1 MTTRTK
7 AILSAVP
14 IAILLVLIG
23 FYYLFPET
31 IFTLLIKTERAAAG
45 LDERHIRVGGL
56 DFAYLEGGKGEP
68 LVLLHGFGA
77 NKDHWTRMGKY
88 LTPHF
93 RVIAP
98 DLTGFGESSSAPDGD
113 YTIRTQVRRM
123 SAFLR
128 AMDIAS
134 FHLGGSSMGGHIAG
148 VYAAAY
154 PQQVKTLLLLAPGGV
169 VSAQP
174 SDMARRMMAGGSN
187 PLLAENIADFRR
199 TLDFVFYREPF
210 LPRPIKKVLLRK
222 ALDRQALY
230 AAIFEQIRDAWQREP
245 LEDVLQGLGVPT
257 LIIWG
262 ARDRV
267 LHVSGAA
274 VLAAVIPEAEL
285 AVMRAVGHLPM
296 IEKPRETAEVY
307 RNWLKNTQY
316 TPF

>member
-7 AILSAVP
+7 AILSAIP

-23 FYYLFPET
+23 FYYLFPEPT
-31 IFTLLIKTERAAAG
+31 FTLLVKAERAAAG
-45 LDERHIRVGGL
+45 LEARRIRAAGL
-56 DFAYLEGGKGEP
+56 DFTYLEGGKGEP

-77 NKDHWTRMGKY
+77 NKDHWTRMGNY
-88 LTPHF
+88 LTPYF

-98 DLTGFGESSSAPDGD
+98 DLTGFGESSPAPDGD
-113 YTIRTQVRRM
+113 YTIRTQVRRVN
-123 SAFLR
+123 AFVR
-128 AMDIAS
+128 AMDMAS

-174 SDMARRMMAGGSN
+174 SDMARRMMEGGSN
-187 PLLAENIADFRR
+187 PLLAETIADFRR

-222 ALDRQALY
+222 ALDHQALY
-230 AAIFEQIRDAWQREP
+230 AAIFEQIRESWHREP
-245 LEDVLQGLGVPT
+245 LEEVLRGLRMPT
-257 LIIWG
+257 LVIWG
-262 ARDRV
+262 VRDRV

-274 VLAAVIPEAEL
+274 VLASVMPNAE
-285 AVMRAVGHLPM
+285 VVSMKGVGHLPM
-296 IEKPRETAEVY
+296 IERPLQTAEAY
-307 RNWLKNTQY
+307 RNWLQNTQY